1 MMMMDMGMYGT
12 YGKPDSYY
20 NFQSTNH
27 QLSSGSGGSIAGHA
41 TVSQSPELTI
51 NSHYY
56 PQTAVAPFTT
66 SSNDIYLTP
75 ESASSGPAGSSQTFY
90 SPSGAVL
97 HDDGTAII
105 SSENGLSYTNLDY
118 SNYANNQQQQQQQ
131 QNLSCH
137 NNEQHNQTFQIQDV
151 GYRDDNRG
159 GTSSAT
165 STAASA
171 IIHQQSLT
179 IGQVPIHIRTDHEQQ
194 LSHHHHHHHHHQ
206 LHQHQ
211 HLHQSSHHS
220 SSSEYQILPTT
231 SSNYLNHHPSEVD
244 PALHY
249 SASAQTSMTTLRQTA
264 EYTIH
269 PTAHYK
275 EECTDLTGYRSSS
288 LQQSTHSVHTPVH
301 EHHQQ
306 HRQAQGHALGV
317 QQTQQQQQH
326 TQVPTYKWMQVK
338 RNVPK
343 PVG

>member
-41 TVSQSPELTI
+41 TVSQSPDLTI
-51 NSHYY
+51 NHHYY

-66 SSNDIYLTP
+66 SSNDVYLTP
-75 ESASSGPAGSSQTFY
+75 ESASSGPAPSQTFY

-118 SNYANNQQQQQQQ
+118 SNYANNQQQQQ
-131 QNLSCH
+131 NLSCH
-137 NNEQHNQTFQIQDV
+137 SNEQHNQTFQIQDV

-159 GTSSAT
+159 AT
-165 STAASA
+165 SASSTSAAT

-179 IGQVPIHIRTDHEQQ
+179 IGQIPIHIRTDHQQQ
-194 LSHHHHHHHHHQ
+194 LSHHNNHSQHHHHHHHQ
-206 LHQHQ
+206 HHQHQ
-211 HLHQSSHHS
+211 HLHQSSHH

-231 SSNYLNHHPSEVD
+231 SSNYLNHNPSEVD

-249 SASAQTSMTTLRQTA
+249 SAQTSMTLRQTA

-275 EECTDLTGYRSSS
+275 EECTDLTGYRASS

-317 QQTQQQQQH
+317 QQNQQQPQH

-343 PVG
+343 PV